1 MRPACIILLKI
12 THAPYIAAIWVYE
25 ELYALSSKWQS
36 SKKPQQ
42 HIHVAKRDIHTLP
55 PAPRS
60 TRRRK
65 SVASVLKTPGSAKR
79 PHAPADLDLAD
90 ALKAINERL
99 ATMEAKIDQLSK

>member
-1 MRPACIILLKI
+1 MRPAHIVLLKI
-12 THAPYIAAIWVYE
+12 THAPYVAGIWVYE

-42 HIHVAKRDIHTLP
+42 HMHYAKRDIHTHP
-55 PAPRS
+55 PASKP
-60 TRRRK
+60 TPRRK
-65 SVASVLKTPGSAKR
+65 SVASVPKTPGSAKR

-99 ATMEAKIDQLSK
+99 ATMEGKIDQLSK